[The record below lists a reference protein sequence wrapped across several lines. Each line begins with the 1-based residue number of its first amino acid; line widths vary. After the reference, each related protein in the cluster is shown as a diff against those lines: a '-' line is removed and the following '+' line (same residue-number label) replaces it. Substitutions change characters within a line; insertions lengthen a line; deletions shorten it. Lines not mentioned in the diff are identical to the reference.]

1 MSVNLNK
8 LCSLNGVAC
17 IAVLVV
23 ELLLFCPLLKS
34 QHVGRMAAVFFS
46 KVSVINKCLMIFE
59 MILISSSALLP
70 RIFSSNEVIFISD
83 NETFCCVVDQKAVLS
98 LIPLT

>member
-17 IAVLVV
+17 IAVLLVANWHSRGV
-23 ELLLFCPLLKS
+23 FFLLNS
-34 QHVGRMAAVFFS
+34 QHVDRMAGIFFS
-46 KVSVINKCLMIFE
+46 EVSVINKCLMIFG

-70 RIFSSNEVIFISD
+70 RISSANEVMYFG
-83 NETFCCVVDQKAVLS
+83 
-98 LIPLT
+98 